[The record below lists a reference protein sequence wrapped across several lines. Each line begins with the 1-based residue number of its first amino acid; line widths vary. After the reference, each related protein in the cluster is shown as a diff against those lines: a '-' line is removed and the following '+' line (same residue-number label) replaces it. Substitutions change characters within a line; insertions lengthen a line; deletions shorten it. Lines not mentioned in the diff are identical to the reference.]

1 MLPPDVCI
9 NCYQMIKTLV
19 FNIEGIADM
28 QKILRIQCGGSPPTV
43 PVKTENKKHS
53 LLDDFAKKYSNIKLR
68 KISVSSPEKSTANR
82 TEDVSIPSPVVSKL
96 VVVEEIRPKPEEFT
110 PPAKAEAP
118 RSGSF
123 MCISCSEKFPKSS
136 CLESHLKTCK
146 ASSTQQFKCFC
157 GKVLSSKQE
166 LSNHVS
172 DKHKQN
178 KQQHIC
184 STCKKVFSS
193 LFNLQNH
200 MMSSHKSPHG
210 SLKGIYM
217 CHVCKAK
224 YPDLAAL
231 RNHRVNCKLKPIE
244 T

>member
-1 MLPPDVCI
+1 
-9 NCYQMIKTLV
+9 MIKTLV

-28 QKILRIQCGGSPPTV
+28 QKILRIQCVGNPMSPKV
-43 PVKTENKKHS
+43 PVKTESKKREI
-53 LLDDFAKKYSNIKLR
+53 LDEIAKKYSNIKLR
-68 KISVSSPEKSTANR
+68 KISVSSPEKTTNNR
-82 TEDVSIPSPVVSKL
+82 TEVLSTTSPVATSKL
-96 VVVEEIRPKPEEFT
+96 VVVEEIPSQEINLQPTSES
-110 PPAKAEAP
+110 P
-118 RSGSF
+118 RSGAF

-157 GKVLSSKQE
+157 GKVLGSKKE
-166 LSNHVS
+166 LSNHVT
-172 DKHKQN
+172 DKHKNN

-184 STCKKVFSS
+184 TSCKKVFTS

-200 MMSSHKSPHG
+200 MMSTHKSPHG

-231 RNHRVNCKLKPIE
+231 RNHRASCKLKPIE